1 MLISMVIL
9 GETVLFMN
17 PYCSPSHQVSGDRPL
32 AAQLLLFLAEIMNM
46 NLLPGCVALS
56 GARRD

>member
-1 MLISMVIL
+1 MVIL